1 MDKTDKKTDS
11 SKARKVV
18 RIILNVLLY
27 TFFALCLVVLIMT
40 IAAKRDSDGA
50 VTVFGHQVR
59 IVVTGSMEK
68 SSDTD
73 VSGFEIKSINRNSA
87 IFIEV
92 APQDIKKEHDWFAK
106 IKVGDVLTFKYK
118 FDKVDTETGTNRPTI
133 THRVISIEE
142 KSDGGF
148 IIKLRGDNNL
158 DGAVTSGIQTIDTT
172 TTDPQGQLNY
182 VIGKVTGQSYFLGL
196 ILTALKSPLGMSLL
210 IIVPCAIIIVI
221 EFIRI
226 ASAINAH
233 RREKLMEQTEAQAE
247 TLRQETEAKEEK
259 EREIEELKRQLEALK
274 NGSAPPEQAQP
285 EQEPQP
291 APQSESENTSQQC
304 NPEGS
309 PNPDGSPDEKI

>member
-92 APQDIKKEHDWFAK
+92 APQDIKKRARLVCKD
-106 IKVGDVLTFKYK
+106 
-118 FDKVDTETGTNRPTI
+118 
-133 THRVISIEE
+133 
-142 KSDGGF
+142 
-148 IIKLRGDNNL
+148 
-158 DGAVTSGIQTIDTT
+158 
-172 TTDPQGQLNY
+172 QGRRR
-182 VIGKVTGQSYFLGL
+182 TYF
-196 ILTALKSPLGMSLL
+196 
-210 IIVPCAIIIVI
+210 
-221 EFIRI
+221 
-226 ASAINAH
+226 
-233 RREKLMEQTEAQAE
+233 
-247 TLRQETEAKEEK
+247 
-259 EREIEELKRQLEALK
+259 
-274 NGSAPPEQAQP
+274 
-285 EQEPQP
+285 
-291 APQSESENTSQQC
+291 
-304 NPEGS
+304 
-309 PNPDGSPDEKI
+309 